1 MHLQLFLIW
10 NNAIKHYNYII
21 KTLSSTLKTKK
32 VYEAYWDQTKTANQI
47 IKLYQCTSKQ
57 AQTKLLEC
65 GYGKIFI
72 ILVEDI
78 TPLSKLYPTKYGII
92 EVSKHAQEIKSEI
105 RMHLNG
111 NKSIHGTM
119 TDFEFINDI
128 NVCLNYTEQ
137 DIQNLYKTDWNK
149 KICKI

>member
-1 MHLQLFLIW
+1 MWLW
-10 NNAIKHYNYII
+10 
-21 KTLSSTLKTKK
+21 
-32 VYEAYWDQTKTANQI
+32 
-47 IKLYQCTSKQ
+47 
-57 AQTKLLEC
+57 
-65 GYGKIFI
+65 KIFI